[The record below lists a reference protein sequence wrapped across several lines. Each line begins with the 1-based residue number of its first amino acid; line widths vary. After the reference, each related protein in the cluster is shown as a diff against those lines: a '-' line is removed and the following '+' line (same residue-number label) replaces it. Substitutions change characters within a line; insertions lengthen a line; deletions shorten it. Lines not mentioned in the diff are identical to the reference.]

1 MLDSSPRCRVCESRY
16 TLFVQDVIGI
26 RTNQKYTQ
34 TFCMDCR
41 SFFHTSGYVEPAER
55 LLADFEELFLQ
66 RENHSALQSQL
77 ALEIFTK
84 RPHTRSVAEVGHGS
98 GLFLKAC
105 EDYGRSAVGFE
116 VNPHCH
122 EFAVKE
128 LGVNSILGLF
138 DDSHTEKYDLL
149 AANQVFEHLETPR
162 ELFAVMVRHLRPDGS
177 IYLGVPF
184 LDRSGWPYL
193 WTAGTDPARE
203 PPDPFY
209 DNDVH
214 ITHFSI
220 EGMRRMG
227 LSMGARSAD
236 YFVSQDVY
244 QRSPGAYQG
253 FLFTF

>member
-1 MLDSSPRCRVCESRY
+1 MLDSTQRCPVCDSRY
-16 TLFVQDVIGI
+16 TVYVQHVIGN
-26 RTNQKYTQ
+26 RTNQKYSQ
-34 TFCMDCR
+34 RFCMDCR
-41 SFFHTSGYVEPAER
+41 SLFHTSGYVEPPER
-55 LLADFEELFLQ
+55 LLLDFEELFAQ
-66 RENHSALQSQL
+66 RENHAALQSQL
-77 ALEIFTK
+77 ALEIFTR
-84 RPHTRSVAEVGHGS
+84 RPHTRTVAEVGHGA

-105 EDYGRSAVGFE
+105 EDYGRSAIGFE

-138 DDSHTEKYDLL
+138 DDTHTEKYDLL
-149 AANQVFEHLETPR
+149 AANQVFEHLENPR

-177 IYLGVPF
+177 IYLSVPF
-184 LDRSGWPYL
+184 VSRSDWPYL
-193 WTAGTDPARE
+193 WTAGSNPGHC
-203 PPDPFY
+203 PPDPFH

-220 EGMRRMG
+220 DGMRRMG
-227 LSMGARSAD
+227 LSLGARSAEF
-236 YFVSQDVY
+236 FVSQDVY